1 MLADDCPSASGCTPA
16 KRPNFNAT
24 RDATSAENVCTSP
37 EGLPLL
43 VCVPKTEPG
52 SEVFSVKAPIK
63 AEAKRSTA
71 KEVYLKA
78 SKDWGECLRRHAVA
92 ERRQTED
99 GQSRCGMHEKALAQA
114 FVDAR
119 ASEGLETTVSQ
130 REEFRQ
136 MMRGLAEQSLIA
148 SRPKLS
154 VSR

>member
-1 MLADDCPSASGCTPA
+1 MTVLLLLAALQ
-16 KRPNFNAT
+16 PNVQT
-24 RDATSAENVCTSP
+24 STLPRDATSAENVCTSP

-63 AEAKRSTA
+63 QKLNRSTA

-99 GQSRCGMHEKALAQA
+99 G
-114 FVDAR
+114 
-119 ASEGLETTVSQ
+119 
-130 REEFRQ
+130 
-136 MMRGLAEQSLIA
+136 
-148 SRPKLS
+148 
-154 VSR
+154 